1 MMPPEPLPWDRKDF
15 FKERK
20 HERQEPYH
28 HHHHHH
34 HLHPTGGGG
43 GGGGGGYGGGI
54 GGFGG
59 GPRWR
64 EPPHPHPHPY
74 HYASPRWVSDFRY
87 RPPPGEF
94 LLCFCIVLCLLSFLF
109 NFWISRPWVVVL
121 CAFDAILAFPSL
133 VGAVA
138 VSFS

>member
-1 MMPPEPLPWDRKDF
+1 MPPEPLPWDRKDF

-20 HERQEPYH
+20 HERPESH

-34 HLHPTGGGG
+34 PIGG
-43 GGGGGGYGGGI
+43 GGGGGGYGGV

-74 HYASPRWVSDFRY
+74 HYASSPRWASDFRY
-87 RPPPGEF
+87 RPPPGKI
-94 LLCFCIVLCLLSFLF
+94 L
-109 NFWISRPWVVVL
+109 VVFV
-121 CAFDAILAFPSL
+121 FPDL
-133 VGAVA
+133 GY
-138 VSFS
+138 FSTLIWAYFGF